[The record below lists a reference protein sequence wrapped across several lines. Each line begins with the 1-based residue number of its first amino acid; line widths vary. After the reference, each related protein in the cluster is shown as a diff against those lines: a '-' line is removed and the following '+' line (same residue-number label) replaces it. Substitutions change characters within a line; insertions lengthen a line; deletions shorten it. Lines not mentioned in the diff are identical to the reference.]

1 MNHTCLMIYDV
12 LDNVM
17 VLEAK
22 FDSTLEDLERNEE
35 SRMRMEAVEAS
46 RVEEFARIQD
56 KNKNLKRK
64 LRDS

>member
-12 LDNVM
+12 LDNAM

-46 RVEEFARIQD
+46 RGVEFARIQD
-56 KNKNLKRK
+56 ENKNLKRK